1 MTTLK
6 SIPSST
12 VELLDRNL
20 ASSTQ
25 LEAPVGLVI
34 GRSYTG
40 PTGAVYVLDD
50 NASASKVYGANSPL
64 LNAATSALKT
74 GVKTVLLY
82 RVGGKPAVLTGF
94 AGPDSVLETVAE
106 STSIADNL
114 RVYQGPSQ
122 NDPAVNVLIVFYGAS
137 GNRIVY
143 SNVPGSEVDLGYVKV
158 EGFISASATPIGTFD
173 APVLLSNTLDA
184 LASDATQAES
194 LSLGSKLISLTGD
207 PELFHS
213 IDSVSKNG
221 SPISTE
227 YVVIVDGVIK
237 IDTRAAPVGILYPP
251 TGIWFY
257 AANGIDGDAYTVNY
271 KLSSATATFVN
282 GDNGLSSTQKELYEM
297 VDRALRENES
307 NVAQFL
313 YVEGALLDAPN
324 IADGSTATDKLE
336 YLNLTE
342 EEGEYT
348 YEWNTSK
355 VLYKLGTGTTGS
367 IGLADRSSQGQPIV
381 VKSFSEV
388 NFAHR
393 IGVHCFNVTQ
403 NEGFVL
409 ASVATSVPSSIALKD
424 ISKHTG
430 TSPVVDADGVIIAN
444 GTGLLGNRFMAGST
458 TQAQGFFLTNTGFPD
473 GEVVA
478 DSGGAPVDLGKHL
491 NIVASV
497 IGTAS
502 SFKNAAPEYLGL
514 IASTN
519 IGDGTTNR
527 LIQGVALPFALSKP
541 KLQALMSTRYVV
553 FSSKSDGVRVVSGEL
568 ATSPY
573 SDYQYV
579 STSLIIQNL
588 LSRIR
593 NVANPYVG
601 KNFRLAQAAAL
612 RTAISSVL
620 STAAKEGIIEGAAYD
635 IIVVGP
641 GRINIPLQVNVADE
655 LRTVETTLSLSN
667 EVLTFE

>member
-64 LNAATSALKT
+64 LNAAASVLKT
-74 GVKTVLLY
+74 GVKTALLY

-94 AGPDSVLETVAE
+94 AGVDSRLETVAE

-122 NDPAVNVLIVFYGAS
+122 DDPTVNVLIVFYGTT
-137 GNRIVY
+137 GNRVVY

-158 EGFISASATPIGTFD
+158 EGFVSGSATPMGSFD
-173 APVLLSNTLDA
+173 SPVLLSEALDA

-194 LSLGSKLISLTGD
+194 LNLGSKLIALTGD
-207 PELFHS
+207 PKLFHS

-221 SPISTE
+221 STVSSE
-227 YVVIVDGVIK
+227 YVVIVDNVIK
-237 IDTRAAPVGILYPP
+237 VDTRASTGPIAYPA

-257 AANGIDGDAYTVNY
+257 ANNGVDGDSYTVNY
-271 KLSSATATFVN
+271 KLSSATATFTN
-282 GDNGLSSTQKELYEM
+282 GDNGLSATQKELYEM

-307 NVAQFL
+307 SVAQFL

-336 YLNLTE
+336 YLSLTE
-342 EEGEYT
+342 EDGEYT

-355 VLYKLGTGTTGS
+355 TLYKLGAGTTNS
-367 IGLADRSSQGQPIV
+367 VGLADRNSQGQPIV

-409 ASVATSVPSSIALKD
+409 ASVATSLPASASLKD

-430 TSPVVDADGVIIAN
+430 TSPVVDAAGVTIAN

-458 TQAQGFFLTNTGFPD
+458 TQEQGFFLTATGFPD
-473 GEVVA
+473 GVVVT

-491 NIVASV
+491 SIVAAV
-497 IGTAS
+497 IGTANS
-502 SFKNAAPEYLGL
+502 YKNAAPEYLGI
-514 IASTN
+514 IASTSV
-519 IGDGTTNR
+519 GDGTTNR
-527 LIQGVALPFALSKP
+527 LVQGVSLPFALSKP
-541 KLQALMSTRYVV
+541 KIQALMSTRYVV
-553 FSSKSDGVRVVSGEL
+553 FSNKSDGIRVVSGEL

-579 STSLIIQNL
+579 STSLIIQAL
-588 LSRIR
+588 LGRIR
-593 NVANPYVG
+593 KVANPYVG

-620 STAAKEGIIEGAAYD
+620 STASKEGIIEGAAYD
-635 IIVVGP
+635 VIVVGP
-641 GRINIPLQVNVADE
+641 GRISIPLQVNVADE